1 MSVIIPPGF
10 AQVSIEHWLT
20 AYNRPAVTTWGI
32 DLSGNAA
39 DADSVAQQQWSIY
52 TTHMGPQIDSTVTI
66 RDCRVAIGQDGG
78 DPILGFSTG
87 STAGGRSAESTPPAL
102 ALMITKRTNS
112 GGRRG
117 RGRIYIPWA
126 LSDTAVSENGAIA
139 GASLTAWGSAA
150 SAWRSALAAA
160 NRHMVLLHGSGLTA
174 PPAPT
179 PVENLVV
186 NPTIRTQRRRQAR
199 Y

>member
-32 DLSGNAA
+32 ELSGGAT
-39 DADSVAQQQWSIY
+39 DPDVVAQQQWSIY
-52 TTHMGPQIDSTVTI
+52 AANMGPQIDSTVTI

-87 STAGGRSAESTPPAL
+87 TTAGGRSAESTPPAL

-126 LSDTAVSENGAIA
+126 LADTAVAENGAIA
-139 GASLTAWGSAA
+139 GAALTAWGNAA
-150 SAWRSALAAA
+150 SAWLSTLATA
-160 NRHMVLLHGSGLTA
+160 NRDMVVLHGSGLTV

-179 PVENLVV
+179 PVVSLVV